1 MYKKLTIFRIIQ
13 FYNIGKY
20 LARSAIIFQYT
31 RTGKWNK
38 AGLFLGGGFDL
49 LGIQILGVV
58 AIAVF
63 NVGFSF
69 LMFDSLKGLG
79 HLCVIIQDNF
89 EQFISQFFSNIKD

>member
-1 MYKKLTIFRIIQ
+1 MGTLSVGLLGQAELTL
-13 FYNIGKY
+13 NK
-20 LARSAIIFQYT
+20 
-31 RTGKWNK
+31 K

-69 LMFDSLKGLG
+69 LMFSGLKALG

-89 EQFISQFFSNIKD
+89 EQFLSQFFSKIKD